1 MCGACGIWAEVDGG
15 SPVPNTAL
23 GTLVLEGVLAA
34 APIRELPTEGVL
46 ATAPIRELP
55 TEGALAT
62 ELPTELPTEGALPTE
77 LGRQG
82 RGGDMRA
89 HPGCSLPVA
98 PGPEATLAPTLA
110 LGGAI
115 GRRTA
120 LGAAIGGMSVG
131 GSGR

>member
-1 MCGACGIWAEVDGG
+1 
-15 SPVPNTAL
+15 
-23 GTLVLEGVLAA
+23 
-34 APIRELPTEGVL
+34 
-46 ATAPIRELP
+46 
-55 TEGALAT
+55 
-62 ELPTELPTEGALPTE
+62 
-77 LGRQG
+77 
-82 RGGDMRA
+82 MRA

-98 PGPEATLAPTLA
+98 PRPEATLAPTLA

>member
-23 GTLVLEGVLAA
+23 GTLVLEGVLA
-34 APIRELPTEGVL
+34 
-46 ATAPIRELP
+46 TAPIR
-55 TEGALAT
+55 
-62 ELPTELPTEGALPTE
+62 ELPTEGALPTE

-98 PGPEATLAPTLA
+98 PGPEATLAATLA

-115 GRRTA
+115 GRRAA